1 MGVPHRGADLAYWA
15 TFAANI
21 LQFGQLGLGTN
32 SNFVRALKRS
42 SPTFA
47 NISGQF
53 VERAA
58 RLSIWTFYETERM
71 GNQLVRALFLSYVEY
86 YVFRQQADCG

>member
-32 SNFVRALKRS
+32 SKFVEALKRS

-53 VERAA
+53 VERAV
-58 RLSIWTFYETERM
+58 RLSIRTFHETERM
-71 GNQLVRALFLSYVEY
+71 GNQLVRALRLFCIGCYKSN
-86 YVFRQQADCG
+86 